1 MKKIVIAAMLS
12 MSLTSCY
19 VHEYTI
25 GKGAQKGISKTQ
37 WNHFAVNGLA
47 PIKTAQP
54 EEMAGGAKD
63 YTVKTRFSFIN
74 YIISGITY
82 NLYTPTT
89 TTVTK

>member
-1 MKKIVIAAMLS
+1 MKKIAMVAALC

-25 GKGAQKGISKTQ
+25 GNGAKSSISKTKK
-37 WNHFAVNGLA
+37 NHFVIRGLA

-54 EEMAGGAKD
+54 EAMAQGAKD
-63 YTVKTRFSFIN
+63 YTVKTRFSFIDTLLN
-74 YIISGITY
+74 AITY
-82 NLYTPTT
+82 GIYSPTT